1 MDKTEQLNETLPR
14 RRARNLSQE
23 VVDEIGLRVKN
34 GVLQQGDKL
43 PTESELMQQLGV
55 SRTVIREAMS
65 RLQAAGMIETRHG
78 IGSFIRNPSKNGFRI
93 DPGEL
98 VTIQDVL
105 NVLQL
110 RQSLEST
117 AAGIAALQRSDED
130 LAVMAAILKEF
141 ELALVNGTETV
152 DTDFRFHLSIAKA
165 TGNRYFVEFMSY
177 LGQTVIPR
185 TRINT
190 ASLGEETQQR
200 YLQRVHYEHEEIF
213 KAIESRN
220 PLVATSAMQM
230 HLNNSAERL
239 RSTLEV
245 FR

>member
-23 VVDEIGLRVKN
+23 VVDEIGQRVKN

-93 DPGEL
+93 DPSEL